1 MGNVT
6 NDFYSKKNCQIQT
19 IDIGKIGLRG
29 KKIGH
34 LKNEYYFVKTF
45 GGGGYQ

>member
-1 MGNVT
+1 MGKVT
-6 NDFYSKKNCQIQT
+6 NDFLNKKNYRIQT
-19 IDIGKIGLRG
+19 IDIGTIGLRG
-29 KKIGH
+29 NKIGH